1 MATARI
7 IPMHLNK
14 GKAIRKCLSDR
25 LDYGKNPDNTEA
37 GQLVTSIACSPD
49 TADNEFAQ

>member
-14 GKAIRKCLSDR
+14 VKTIRKCLSDR
-25 LDYGKNPDNTEA
+25 LDYGKNPDNTEV

-49 TADNEFAQ
+49 TADNEFTQ